1 MEKSKRKSV
10 KYDKSYPSRLYHFFV
25 TYQETSSAPSICK
38 FARESG
44 LTHADLLQFKEKNKE
59 FRRACE
65 ECSEIRRDYLIDQAL
80 TKRFDPSFVKYL
92 LGEENTA
99 PDDKDS
105 GDMHLTLEVV
115 HS

>member
-38 FARESG
+38 FARSIGATTEEVEG
-44 LTHADLLQFKEKNKE
+44 
-59 FRRACE
+59 FRVHRRFDEAYR